1 MIEQLFVKDYI
12 LFDSA
17 MIDFSKGM
25 SVITGETG
33 AGKSLLIDAIGY
45 LMGGRIQGNIVRK
58 GKDRCILQMVL
69 SLPDASIL
77 KELEE
82 NGFFIEDQLIIQR
95 IIQSNQKSSVR
106 INQQATTLSFVKK
119 LCSQLIDVH
128 SQMDTYSL
136 MDPRVQMDLLDQYS
150 NALELR
156 NQVKDAFNAYEDANS
171 LYHKIEGEDLNI
183 DQLDLLTEQCNEID
197 SLYMTPEEYDSMEQR
212 IEEASHAQR
221 SIDSLYESLRLLNQ
235 ENGVLDNLYSL
246 SKNLNEDAVLQE
258 KASWIQDIYYTLNEF
273 KDEIEKRKEDL
284 LQGVDQLDE
293 LQEKKFKLKKAI
305 RKYGGSLNAMW
316 QRKEELMNQIDAIL
330 HREDLLEK
338 LKKDLD
344 AKEQH
349 YLKLANLLS
358 QQRKDHFHALSLA
371 LEDHFKDLML
381 EHARFKVNCTPK
393 PYSANGID
401 QIEFVVSMNPG
412 QPFSPLKQSA
422 SGGELSRLMLALK
435 VVFQT
440 KKYTETLIFD
450 EIDTGVS
457 GKVALKMGE
466 KMRILSKNY
475 QVLCITHLAS
485 VAAWAQDH
493 FTVIKTSNENETTT
507 KVVLL
512 DSSQCIDELAVMS
525 SGTLTE
531 ASRQAAQDL
540 KKRTEGTFYG

>member
-69 SLPDASIL
+69 SLPDGSIL

-82 NGFFIEDQLIIQR
+82 NGFFIEDELIIQR

-106 INQQATTLSFVKK
+106 INQQTTTLSFVKK

-246 SKNLNEDAVLQE
+246 SKNLNEDTVLQE
-258 KASWIQDIYYTLNEF
+258 KALWIQDIYYTLNEF

-293 LQEKKFKLKKAI
+293 LQEKKFKLKKAM

-330 HREDLLEK
+330 HRED
-338 LKKDLD
+338 
-344 AKEQH
+344 
-349 YLKLANLLS
+349 
-358 QQRKDHFHALSLA
+358 
-371 LEDHFKDLML
+371 
-381 EHARFKVNCTPK
+381 
-393 PYSANGID
+393 
-401 QIEFVVSMNPG
+401 
-412 QPFSPLKQSA
+412 
-422 SGGELSRLMLALK
+422 
-435 VVFQT
+435 
-440 KKYTETLIFD
+440 
-450 EIDTGVS
+450 
-457 GKVALKMGE
+457 
-466 KMRILSKNY
+466 
-475 QVLCITHLAS
+475 
-485 VAAWAQDH
+485 
-493 FTVIKTSNENETTT
+493 
-507 KVVLL
+507 
-512 DSSQCIDELAVMS
+512 
-525 SGTLTE
+525 
-531 ASRQAAQDL
+531 
-540 KKRTEGTFYG
+540 